1 VYKPSA
7 EGLLDVT
14 EQFVQETRPLRK

>member
-14 EQFVQETRPLRK
+14 EQFVRAIQPLRQ